1 MSWLLVLLAVV
12 IAVAALLMRGR
23 GPAAHAM
30 FLRRTGLTFV
40 CVSTLFIG
48 LFVVAESFA
57 DPGGWRAAGLTALWL
72 LPMVS
77 LSVLTW
83 YRPDWATVPL
93 AILTAGTIA
102 LAIWFAAD
110 PDGWREFTDQTG
122 TGPVR
127 ALVTFAIT
135 LPIGLLGWRKPLTG
149 GVMLLVL
156 GLAPVTVSLIGSG
169 FGAASLIAVS
179 TPPALTGMLFLLAET
194 IQRRASRGE
203 RARIRPPGA
212 AGGHTAGGREAG
224 GREAGGR
231 EAGGR
236 ADWDA
241 QHTPGPDGASGAGQH
256 APAPGTRDPDTPRRA
271 A

>member
-1 MSWLLVLLAVV
+1 MSWLLVLFAVV
-12 IAVAALLMRGR
+12 IAVTAFLMRGQ
-23 GPAAHAM
+23 GPTAHAM
-30 FLRRTGLTFV
+30 FLRRTGLTFL

-48 LFVVAESFA
+48 LFVVGETFA

-72 LPMVS
+72 LPMMA
-77 LSVLTW
+77 LSVLAW
-83 YRPDWATVPL
+83 YRPAWATIPL

-110 PDGWREFTDQTG
+110 PAGWREFMDR

-179 TPPALTGMLFLLAET
+179 TPPVITGVLYLLAE
-194 IQRRASRGE
+194 IIERRAASPE
-203 RARIRPPGA
+203 PGQITSPQTGPGPA
-212 AGGHTAGGREAG
+212 DGADEAG
-224 GREAGGR
+224 QPTPGPQAG
-231 EAGGR
+231 
-236 ADWDA
+236 
-241 QHTPGPDGASGAGQH
+241 QPTPGPDRANGAGRPT
-256 APAPGTRDPDTPRRA
+256 PAPGDAGRRNPGPAAPRRA